1 MALFWPVALKERDT
15 CRRLPNAVEPA
26 RLTATP
32 SYEFLEVKWHLRRI
46 KTAWEGGIS
55 CDRQKKSQRRQS
67 VGDHHSQAFQ
77 GKNSLL
83 RINGE
88 IMNVGRAVK

>member
-55 CDRQKKSQRRQS
+55 CDRQKKAK
-67 VGDHHSQAFQ
+67 G
-77 GKNSLL
+77 
-83 RINGE
+83 
-88 IMNVGRAVK
+88 GRALETITHRHFRG